1 MKKFKF
7 TISGKPYEVE
17 VQNIEGN
24 IATVNVNGTEYQVEM
39 EEQAA
44 PVIAPVARPAAQA
57 APVIAPVARPAAKP
71 AASAPTQS
79 AAPKPAAAAG
89 GAGYKM
95 AAPLPGTIMQIFVKQ
110 GDAVKKGD
118 KLLMYEAMKM
128 ENNLLAEADG
138 TITAINCRQGDNVLQ
153 GDTLIVIG

>member
-17 VQNIEGN
+17 VQDIEGN
-24 IATVNVNGTEYQVEM
+24 IATVNVNGTEYKVEM

-44 PVIAPVARPAAQA
+44 PVVAP
-57 APVIAPVARPAAKP
+57 IARPAAK
-71 AASAPTQS
+71 ATTSAPTQG
-79 AAPKPAAAAG
+79 AAPKPAANAG
-89 GAGYKM
+89 GNGYKM
-95 AAPLPGTIMQIFVKQ
+95 AAPLPGTIMQIFVHQ
-110 GDAVKKGD
+110 GDTVKKGD

-153 GDTLIVIG
+153 GDVLIVIG

>member
-24 IATVNVNGTEYQVEM
+24 LATVNVNGTEYKVEM

-44 PVIAPVARPAAQA
+44 PVVAPVSRPAAAKTAASEKTQA
-57 APVIAPVARPAAKP
+57 APRPAA
-71 AASAPTQS
+71 T
-79 AAPKPAAAAG
+79 G

-95 AAPLPGTIMQIFVKQ
+95 AAPLPGTIMQIYVHQ
-110 GDAVKKGD
+110 GDTVKKGD

-153 GDTLIVIG
+153 GDVLIVIG

>member
-44 PVIAPVARPAAQA
+44 PVV
-57 APVIAPVARPAAKP
+57 APVARPAAKP
-71 AASAPTQS
+71 AASAPAQS

-128 ENNLLAEADG
+128 ENNLLAEAEG

>member
-24 IATVNVNGTEYQVEM
+24 MATVNVNGTEYKVEM

-44 PVIAPVARPAAQA
+44 PVV
-57 APVIAPVARPAAKP
+57 APVARPAAKP
-71 AASAPTQS
+71 ASTS
-79 AAPKPAAAAG
+79 SRSEAPKPAAAAG

-95 AAPLPGTIMQIFVKQ
+95 AAPLPGTIMQIFVHQ
-110 GDAVKKGD
+110 GDSVKKGD

-128 ENNLLAEADG
+128 ENNLLAETDG

-153 GDTLIVIG
+153 GDVLIVIG

>member
-17 VQNIEGN
+17 VQDIEGN
-24 IATVNVNGTEYQVEM
+24 IATVNVNGTEYKVEM

-44 PVIAPVARPAAQA
+44 PVV
-57 APVIAPVARPAAKP
+57 APVARPAAKP
-71 AASAPTQS
+71 TAKQS
-79 AAPKPAAAAG
+79 QGAAPKPAAAAG

-110 GDAVKKGD
+110 GDVVKKGD

-128 ENNLLAEADG
+128 ENNLLAEAEG

-153 GDTLIVIG
+153 GDVLIVIG

>member
-1 MKKFKF
+1 MKTFKF
-7 TISGKPYEVE
+7 TINGKQYEVE

-24 IATVNVNGTEYQVEM
+24 IATVNVNGTEYKVEM

-44 PVIAPVARPAAQA
+44 PVVTPPVRTQ
-57 APVIAPVARPAAKP
+57 KTTT
-71 AASAPTQS
+71 SAPAQS
-79 AAPKPAAAAG
+79 AGPKPAAAAG

-110 GDAVKKGD
+110 GDTVKKGD

-153 GDTLIVIG
+153 GDVLIVIG

>member
-7 TISGKPYEVE
+7 NISGKPYEVE

-24 IATVNVNGTEYQVEM
+24 IATVNVNGNEYKVEM

-44 PVIAPVARPAAQA
+44 PVVTPVARPVASRTQT
-57 APVIAPVARPAAKP
+57 APKTETAARPAA
-71 AASAPTQS
+71 AT
-79 AAPKPAAAAG
+79 G
-89 GAGYKM
+89 GAGHKM
-95 AAPLPGTIMQIFVKQ
+95 QAPLPGTIMQIFVKQ

-128 ENNLLAEADG
+128 ENNLLAESDG
-138 TITAINCRQGDNVLQ
+138 TVTAINCRQGDNVLQ
-153 GDTLIVIG
+153 GDVLLVIG

>member
-17 VQNIEGN
+17 VQDIEGN
-24 IATVNVNGTEYQVEM
+24 IATVNVNGTEYKVEM

-44 PVIAPVARPAAQA
+44 PVIAS
-57 APVIAPVARPAAKP
+57 VARPAAKP
-71 AASAPTQS
+71 AASSSPAKS
-79 AAPKPAAAAG
+79 AAPKAAPAG
-89 GAGYKM
+89 GKKM
-95 AAPLPGTIMQIFVKQ
+95 EAPLPGTIMQIYVKE
-110 GDAVKKGD
+110 GDSVKKGD

-128 ENNLLAEADG
+128 ENNLLAECDG
-138 TITAINCRQGDNVLQ
+138 TIVSINCRQGDNVLQ

>member
-1 MKKFKF
+1 MKTFKF

-17 VQNIEGN
+17 VQDIEGN
-24 IATVNVNGTEYQVEM
+24 VAVVSVNGTEYKVEM

-44 PVIAPVARPAAQA
+44 PVVAPVARPA
-57 APVIAPVARPAAKP
+57 KP
-71 AASAPTQS
+71 AATAP
-79 AAPKPAAAAG
+79 AKNEAPRPAAAASAG
-89 GAGYKM
+89 GHKM
-95 AAPLPGTIMQIFVKQ
+95 AAPLPGTIMQIFVHQ
-110 GDAVKKGD
+110 GDTVKKGD

-153 GDTLIVIG
+153 GDVLIVIG

>member
-1 MKKFKF
+1 MKTFKF

-24 IATVNVNGTEYQVEM
+24 IATVNVNGTEYKVEM

-44 PVIAPVARPAAQA
+44 PVV
-57 APVIAPVARPAAKP
+57 APVARPAAKP
-71 AASAPTQS
+71 AATQTQA
-79 AAPKPAAAAG
+79 AAPRPAAAAG
-89 GAGYKM
+89 GAGYKR

-153 GDTLIVIG
+153 GDVLIVIG

>member
-24 IATVNVNGTEYQVEM
+24 IATVNVNGAEYQVEM

-44 PVIAPVARPAAQA
+44 PVVKPVARPAA
-57 APVIAPVARPAAKP
+57 AKP
-71 AASAPTQS
+71 AASSS
-79 AAPKPAAAAG
+79 ASSAPKPAAAAG

-95 AAPLPGTIMQIFVKQ
+95 AAPLPGTIMQIFVHQ
-110 GDAVKKGD
+110 GDTVKKGD

-128 ENNLLAEADG
+128 ENNLLAETDG
-138 TITAINCRQGDNVLQ
+138 TITAVNCRQGDNVLQ
-153 GDTLIVIG
+153 GDVLIVIG

>member
-1 MKKFKF
+1 M
-7 TISGKPYEVE
+7 
-17 VQNIEGN
+17 
-24 IATVNVNGTEYQVEM
+24 NGIDYKVEM

-44 PVIAPVARPAAQA
+44 PVVAPIARP
-57 APVIAPVARPAAKP
+57 VAKP
-71 AASAPTQS
+71 AASASTPS
-79 AAPKPAAAAG
+79 AAPKPAAAA

-95 AAPLPGTIMQIFVKQ
+95 AAPLPGTIMQIFVHQ
-110 GDAVKKGD
+110 GDIVKKGD

-153 GDTLIVIG
+153 GDVLIVIG

>member
-24 IATVNVNGTEYQVEM
+24 IATVNVNGSEYKVEM

-44 PVIAPVARPAAQA
+44 PVV
-57 APVIAPVARPAAKP
+57 APVARPAAKP
-71 AASAPTQS
+71 AAAPTQS
-79 AAPKPAAAAG
+79 AAPRPAAAAG

-118 KLLMYEAMKM
+118 KLLM
-128 ENNLLAEADG
+128 
-138 TITAINCRQGDNVLQ
+138 
-153 GDTLIVIG
+153 

>member
-44 PVIAPVARPAAQA
+44 PVIAPVARPAA
-57 APVIAPVARPAAKP
+57 KP
-71 AASAPTQS
+71 AATSSAPAT
-79 AAPKPAAAAG
+79 PKPAAAA
-89 GAGYKM
+89 
-95 AAPLPGTIMQIFVKQ
+95 GTIMQIFVKQ

>member
-1 MKKFKF
+1 MKTFKF
-7 TISGKPYEVE
+7 TINGKPYEVD

-24 IATVNVNGTEYQVEM
+24 IATVNVNGTEYKVEM

-44 PVIAPVARPAAQA
+44 PVVAPVARPA
-57 APVIAPVARPAAKP
+57 KP
-71 AASAPTQS
+71 AATTQS
-79 AAPKPAAAAG
+79 QAAAPKPAAAAS

-110 GDAVKKGD
+110 GDTVKKGD

-138 TITAINCRQGDNVLQ
+138 SITAINCRQGDNVLQ
-153 GDTLIVIG
+153 GDVLIVIG

>member
-44 PVIAPVARPAAQA
+44 PVV
-57 APVIAPVARPAAKP
+57 APVARPAAKP
-71 AASAPTQS
+71 AATQTQT
-79 AAPKPAAAAG
+79 AAPKPAANAG

-110 GDAVKKGD
+110 GDTVKKGD

-153 GDTLIVIG
+153 GDVLIIIG

>member
-44 PVIAPVARPAAQA
+44 PVIAPVARPAA
-57 APVIAPVARPAAKP
+57 KP
-71 AASAPTQS
+71 AATSSAPAT
-79 AAPKPAAAAG
+79 PKPAVAG

-138 TITAINCRQGDNVLQ
+138 AITAINCRQGDNVLQ

>member
-44 PVIAPVARPAAQA
+44 PVV
-57 APVIAPVARPAAKP
+57 APVARPAAKP
-71 AASAPTQS
+71 VAASSAPAT
-79 AAPKPAAAAG
+79 PKPAAASG
-89 GAGYKM
+89 SGYKM

>member
-44 PVIAPVARPAAQA
+44 PVVAPVARPAA
-57 APVIAPVARPAAKP
+57 AKP
-71 AASAPTQS
+71 AASSSAP

-138 TITAINCRQGDNVLQ
+138 TITAIN
-153 GDTLIVIG
+153 

>member
-44 PVIAPVARPAAQA
+44 PVIAPVARPAA
-57 APVIAPVARPAAKP
+57 KTT
-71 AASAPTQS
+71 SAPTQS

>member
-1 MKKFKF
+1 MKTFKF

-24 IATVNVNGTEYQVEM
+24 IATVNVNGTEYKVEM

-44 PVIAPVARPAAQA
+44 PVVAPV
-57 APVIAPVARPAAKP
+57 RPAAKP

-79 AAPKPAAAAG
+79 AAPKPAAG

-110 GDAVKKGD
+110 GDSVKKGD

-153 GDTLIVIG
+153 GDVLIVIG

>member
-24 IATVNVNGTEYQVEM
+24 IATVNVNGTEYKVEM

-44 PVIAPVARPAAQA
+44 PVV
-57 APVIAPVARPAAKP
+57 APVARPAAKTTT
-71 AASAPTQS
+71 ASSAP

-89 GAGYKM
+89 GNGYKM
-95 AAPLPGTIMQIFVKQ
+95 AAPLPGTIMQIFVHQ
-110 GDAVKKGD
+110 GDSVKKGD

-153 GDTLIVIG
+153 GDVLIIIG

>member
-1 MKKFKF
+1 MKTFKF

-24 IATVNVNGTEYQVEM
+24 IATVNVNGTEYKVEM

-44 PVIAPVARPAAQA
+44 PVVAP
-57 APVIAPVARPAAKP
+57 IARPAAKP
-71 AASAPTQS
+71 AASASTQS
-79 AAPKPAAAAG
+79 AAPKPVAATG

-95 AAPLPGTIMQIFVKQ
+95 AAPLPGTIMQIYVHQ
-110 GDAVKKGD
+110 GDSVKKGD

-153 GDTLIVIG
+153 GDVLIVIG

>member
-1 MKKFKF
+1 MKKIKF

-17 VQNIEGN
+17 VQDIEGN
-24 IATVNVNGTEYQVEM
+24 IATVNVNGTEYKVEM

-44 PVIAPVARPAAQA
+44 PKVAPV
-57 APVIAPVARPAAKP
+57 VRPAAK
-71 AASAPTQS
+71 ATTTSSAPATQ
-79 AAPKPAAAAG
+79 KPAAAAG
-89 GAGYKM
+89 GNGYKM
-95 AAPLPGTIMQIFVKQ
+95 AAPLPGTIMQIFVHQ
-110 GDAVKKGD
+110 GDTVKKGD

-153 GDTLIVIG
+153 GDVLIIIG

>member
-17 VQNIEGN
+17 VQDIEGN
-24 IATVNVNGTEYQVEM
+24 IATVNVNGTEYKVEM

-44 PVIAPVARPAAQA
+44 PVVK
-57 APVIAPVARPAAKP
+57 PVARPAAKP
-71 AASAPTQS
+71 AASSS
-79 AAPKPAAAAG
+79 ASSAPKPAAATG

-95 AAPLPGTIMQIFVKQ
+95 AAPLPGTIMQIFVHQ
-110 GDAVKKGD
+110 GDSVKKGD

-153 GDTLIVIG
+153 GDVLIVIG

>member
-24 IATVNVNGTEYQVEM
+24 IATVNVNGTEYKVEM

-44 PVIAPVARPAAQA
+44 PVVAPVARPA
-57 APVIAPVARPAAKP
+57 KP
-71 AASAPTQS
+71 ATTTQS
-79 AAPKPAAAAG
+79 QAAAPKPAAAAS

-95 AAPLPGTIMQIFVKQ
+95 AAPLPGTIRQIFVKQ
-110 GDAVKKGD
+110 GDTVKKGD

-138 TITAINCRQGDNVLQ
+138 SITAINCRQGDNVLQ
-153 GDTLIVIG
+153 GDVLIVIG

>member
-17 VQNIEGN
+17 VQDIEGN
-24 IATVNVNGTEYQVEM
+24 IAKVNVNGTEYQVEM

-44 PVIAPVARPAAQA
+44 PVVAPV
-57 APVIAPVARPAAKP
+57 VRPAAKTTTSSP
-71 AASAPTQS
+71 APAT
-79 AAPKPAAAAG
+79 PKPAAAAG
-89 GAGYKM
+89 GNGYKM
-95 AAPLPGTIMQIFVKQ
+95 AAPLPGTIMQIFVHQ
-110 GDAVKKGD
+110 GDTVKKGD

-153 GDTLIVIG
+153 GDVLIIIG

>member
-17 VQNIEGN
+17 VQDIEGN
-24 IATVNVNGTEYQVEM
+24 IATVNVNGTEYKVEM

-44 PVIAPVARPAAQA
+44 PVIAPVARPAA
-57 APVIAPVARPAAKP
+57 KP
-71 AASAPTQS
+71 AASGSTSSAPR
-79 AAPKPAAAAG
+79 PAAASG

-95 AAPLPGTIMQIFVKQ
+95 AAPLPGTIMQIFVHQ
-110 GDAVKKGD
+110 GDSVKKGD

-153 GDTLIVIG
+153 GDVLIVIG

>member
-39 EEQAA
+39 EE
-44 PVIAPVARPAAQA
+44 
-57 APVIAPVARPAAKP
+57 
-71 AASAPTQS
+71 
-79 AAPKPAAAAG
+79 AAPKPAAAG

-110 GDAVKKGD
+110 GDVVKKGD

-128 ENNLLAEADG
+128 ENNLLAETDG

>member
-17 VQNIEGN
+17 VRDIEGN
-24 IATVNVNGTEYQVEM
+24 IATVNVNGTDYKVEM

-44 PVIAPVARPAAQA
+44 PVVKPVARPAA
-57 APVIAPVARPAAKP
+57 AKP
-71 AASAPTQS
+71 AASGSTS
-79 AAPKPAAAAG
+79 SAPKPAAAAG

-95 AAPLPGTIMQIFVKQ
+95 AAPLPGTIMQIFVHQ
-110 GDAVKKGD
+110 GDSVKKGD

-153 GDTLIVIG
+153 GDVLIVIG

>member
-24 IATVNVNGTEYQVEM
+24 IATVNVNGTEYKVEM
-39 EEQAA
+39 EEQTA
-44 PVIAPVARPAAQA
+44 PVVAPVARPAVKATA
-57 APVIAPVARPAAKP
+57 
-71 AASAPTQS
+71 APTQT
-79 AAPKPAAAAG
+79 AAPKPAVAAG

-138 TITAINCRQGDNVLQ
+138 TISAINCRQGDNVLQ
-153 GDTLIVIG
+153 GDVLIVIG

>member
-1 MKKFKF
+1 MKTFKF
-7 TISGKPYEVE
+7 TIIGKPYEVE

-24 IATVNVNGTEYQVEM
+24 IATVNVNGTEYKVEM

-44 PVIAPVARPAAQA
+44 PVIAQPVRTPKTTASAPAQA
-57 APVIAPVARPAAKP
+57 AAPR
-71 AASAPTQS
+71 
-79 AAPKPAAAAG
+79 PAAAAG
-89 GAGYKM
+89 GNGYKM

-110 GDAVKKGD
+110 GDTVKKGD

-153 GDTLIVIG
+153 GDVLIVIGYGHVG

>member
-1 MKKFKF
+1 MKKFKV

-17 VQNIEGN
+17 VQSIEGN
-24 IATVNVNGTEYQVEM
+24 MATVNVNGTDYQVEM

-44 PVIAPVARPAAQA
+44 PVIAPVARPAA
-57 APVIAPVARPAAKP
+57 KP
-71 AASAPTQS
+71 AATQTQA

-89 GAGYKM
+89 GAGYKI

>member
-24 IATVNVNGTEYQVEM
+24 IATVNVNGAEYKVEM

-44 PVIAPVARPAAQA
+44 PVV
-57 APVIAPVARPAAKP
+57 APVARPAAKP
-71 AASAPTQS
+71 AAAPTQT
-79 AAPKPAAAAG
+79 AAPRPAAAAG

-138 TITAINCRQGDNVLQ
+138 TITAINCRQGDNVLK
-153 GDTLIVIG
+153 VMC